1 MAVLDFG
8 IEILLEI
15 FAYKLH
21 ICWRGVKHEPILGLE
36 NRKCTRSLSALQD
49 GVLAARFI
57 YGTDKISDIK
67 WKVKIS
73 SLSIWKL
80 TFSNISVSNLSFSK
94 ILHPMPVVLSWS
106 TIKVKIQESY
116 NTDILIEYRLLAEV
130 EFPLK
135 LLE

>member
-8 IEILLEI
+8 IEIWLEI

-21 ICWRGVKHEPILGLE
+21 VCWRGVKHEPILGLE
-36 NRKCTRSLSALQD
+36 NRKCTSSLSAVQD

-80 TFSNISVSNLSFSK
+80 TVSNISVSNLSFSK

-106 TIKVKIQESY
+106 TIKEKIQESY
-116 NTDILIEYRLLAEV
+116 STDILIEYRVLAEV
-130 EFPLK
+130 
-135 LLE
+135 